1 MSSIYPTLKSH
12 VQHIAQAYKSE
23 AGTAPQNSQIR
34 EEIHTKI
41 NALFGNK
48 TVEFIDN
55 DTATRP
61 VAVGIQTIFEQALH
75 KLLEDRDIQATV
87 IIHTKYPATPLC
99 TEEAATP
106 SDSLMGDN
114 MRDDPNRKS
123 TITERA
129 TTLRN
134 LAKAGDNVR
143 LLIAYPEDGLSERS
157 DDKQRVY
164 KEELNNPQNKSLRD
178 IPLNLLLKD
187 MPEELIGASYIIEKN
202 QSPDRES
209 LAFLIRGAQAV
220 DSDKI
225 NQWTLD
231 FGDFTST
238 TVSKKYKDIKAFLEK
253 NTTQDLKLPSP

>member
-1 MSSIYPTLKSH
+1 M
-12 VQHIAQAYKSE
+12 AQAYNPGAVTE
-23 AGTAPQNSQIR
+23 QQNLKIL
-34 EEIHTKI
+34 EEIHT
-41 NALFGNK
+41 NLHALFGNK
-48 TVEFIDN
+48 TVKLIKD
-55 DTATRP
+55 DTEVRP
-61 VAVGIQTIFEQALH
+61 IAVGIQTIFEQALH
-75 KLLEDRDIQATV
+75 KLLLEDRDIQTTV

-114 MRDDPNRKS
+114 MRDDPKRKN

-143 LLIAYPEDGLSERS
+143 LLIAYPKDGLSERS
-157 DDKQRVY
+157 DDQQRVY
-164 KEELNNPQNKSLRD
+164 NEELNNPQNKSLSD
-178 IPLNLLLKD
+178 IPLNPLLKG

-220 DSDKI
+220 DSDKTI
-225 NQWTLD
+225 TGPWILVTSLTL
-231 FGDFTST
+231 
-238 TVSKKYKDIKAFLEK
+238 AFPRNIE
-253 NTTQDLKLPSP
+253 T